1 MRDWFAAF
9 RKSPDEADLEQPERN
24 SPEKGVAG
32 CDTCGTV
39 EITEEIGSHPD
50 SASGVAECGT
60 RGVHSDLPHASHPIP
75 LSGVAAKVV
84 KNQGGHTC
92 HTRHTP
98 NGNEPLTKPVKE
110 ARAVP
115 SVEEFE
121 ERAAIIADTCGIAQ
135 AEVAGQAAGNFGFGS
150 SEDYCLNTLSF
161 WQKKIELLPAPIC
174 ADGRKLI
181 ECSRSFLDSSYS
193 LQAIKHGWTELE
205 LFGCHERAPLKR
217 HDAMGLLPVLAWSRL
232 GTKLIA
238 IDHEKAVLETKS
250 GSQLTHWRIRSAW
263 TEAVVIW
270 DHPLLVGDQFIAQ
283 L

>member
-1 MRDWFAAF
+1 VG
-9 RKSPDEADLEQPERN
+9 EQMTVTIG
-24 SPEKGVAG
+24 SHQ

-39 EITEEIGSHPD
+39 EIIEEIESHP
-50 SASGVAECGT
+50 GNEPRVAECGT
-60 RGVHSDLPHASHPIP
+60 SDADKDLPHVSHPIP
-75 LSGVAAKVV
+75 LSGVAAKVL
-84 KNQGGHTC
+84 KYQGGHTC

-250 GSQLTHWRIRSAW
+250 GSQLTHWRCRSAW

-270 DHPLLVGDQFIAQ
+270 DHPLLVGDQFIAH